1 MATRLA
7 ERRCQPCGRGT
18 SPLPPDQVA
27 ALLGQLQGW
36 RVEDGKRIVK
46 RFRFRNFADAVAFVN
61 KIAPIAEAEGH
72 HPDLDVGWGRVE
84 VSLTTHAIG
93 GLSENDFILAAKI
106 DHSFGGT

>member
-7 ERRCQPCGRGT
+7 ERSCQPCDRGT
-18 SPLPPDQVA
+18 PPLPPDQVE

-36 RVEDGKRIVK
+36 RVEAGKRVVK

-61 KIAPIAEAEGH
+61 TIAPIAEAEGH
-72 HPDLDVGWGRVE
+72 HPDLAVGWGRVD

-93 GLSENDFILAAKI
+93 GLSENDFVLAAKI
-106 DHSFGGT
+106 DRAFGGT